1 MQLSAKEIKEMIQ
14 NLEIVIEDL
23 LDQKAELED
32 QLEQANKQE
41 AKNAKSDQS

>member
-1 MQLSAKEIKEMIQ
+1 MELPSKEIKEMIQ

-32 QLEQANKQE
+32 QLEQANKRE
-41 AKNAKSDQS
+41 AKNAKSQP

>member
-41 AKNAKSDQS
+41 AKNAKSDQP

>member
-32 QLEQANKQE
+32 QLKQANKQE
-41 AKNAKSDQS
+41 AKNAKSDQP